1 MDGVA
6 ISNLTPGPIS
16 VLATFAGYRVAGVT
30 GALVATAA
38 LMAPAMGLMW
48 LMSGQYER
56 FRDDDR
62 AQRFLAGV
70 NPAVA
75 GLILS
80 AALLLGRSAI
90 ESWRDWIF
98 CGVSLLLLQ
107 KFRWHP
113 AFLLAIGAIAG
124 YAGLLP

>member
-1 MDGVA
+1 MVSRSA
-6 ISNLTPGPIS
+6 ISTPGPIS
-16 VLATFAGYRVAGVT
+16 VLATFAGFRVAGVS

-38 LMAPAMGLMW
+38 LMAPAMALMW

-56 FRDDDR
+56 YREDDR

-80 AALLLGRSAI
+80 AALVLGQSAI
-90 ESWRDWIF
+90 ASWRGYVL
-98 CGVSLLLLQ
+98 CAVSLLLLQ
-107 KFRWHP
+107 KFRWRP